1 MVFSSLEFLFGF
13 LPVFLIVYYLLPAAW
28 KNGWLLLGSL
38 AFYTYGTWSHPVHLL
53 VLLAG
58 VTLNYALARGIDG
71 GRFRKLWFS
80 VGLLAD
86 LGLLFY
92 FKYAAFFL
100 GAVSDALHLGWTV
113 SEQVLPLG
121 ISFFTF
127 RAVSYLADVY
137 RGKERAERSLW
148 SIGNYFLLFP
158 TVVSGPLVRY
168 GDIRQR
174 LAQRSV
180 GLAAV
185 DHGLREFVIGLG
197 LKVLLADQIGKLWSD
212 VASIGYDSIS
222 TPLAWMGLIAYS
234 FQLYLD
240 FYGYSRMAVGLG
252 LMLGFQLPRNFCYP
266 YTARSMTEF
275 WRKWHMSLGQWF
287 RDYVYIPL
295 GGSREGRFKTFR
307 NLFVV
312 WLCTGL
318 WHGADWNFLLWG
330 LILFL
335 LLAIEKAGWKNVLDR
350 HRILSRIY
358 MLLAIPLTWLVFAI
372 SDLGQLKTYFLRLF
386 PVNGQFLGAYTKDF
400 LKYGKMYGVLLV
412 ICALFCTP
420 LPRRLYRKLSQ
431 SPWVILILLTILWGS
446 LYCLFQGVN
455 DPFMYFRF

>member
-13 LPVFLIVYYLLPAAW
+13 MPLFLIVYYLLTPKG
-28 KNGWLLLGSL
+28 KNVWLLLGSL
-38 AFYTYGTWSHPVHLL
+38 AFYTYGSWSNPVHLL

-58 VTLNYALARGIDG
+58 FVWNYVLARFIGD
-71 GRFRKLWFS
+71 RRRTFWF
-80 VGLLAD
+80 VLGVLTD

-92 FKYAAFFL
+92 FKYASFFL
-100 GAVSDALHLGWTV
+100 GAIRDALHLGWDVT
-113 SEQVLPLG
+113 EKALPLG

-127 RAVSYLADVY
+127 RAISYLTDVY
-137 RGKERAERSLW
+137 WGKERAERSLL
-148 SIGNYFLLFP
+148 SVGIYFLMFP
-158 TVVSGPLVRY
+158 TVVSGPLARY
-168 GDIRQR
+168 GEIRDR
-174 LAQRSV
+174 LTKRTVS
-180 GLAAV
+180 LTTV

-212 VASIGYDSIS
+212 VSAIGYESIS
-222 TPLAWMGLIAYS
+222 TPLAWMALLAYS

-266 YTARSMTEF
+266 YTARSMTQF
-275 WRKWHMSLGQWF
+275 WRQWHMSLGQWF

-307 NLFVV
+307 NLMVV

-318 WHGADWNFLLWG
+318 WHGAGWNFLLWG

-335 LLAIEKAGWKNVLDR
+335 LLAIEKAGWKHVLDE
-350 HRILSRIY
+350 HRIVSRIY
-358 MLLAIPLTWLVFAI
+358 MFLTIPLTWLVFAI

-386 PVNGQFLGAYTKDF
+386 PVNGPFLGAFARDY
-400 LKYGKMYGVLLV
+400 LKYGKMYGVLLLV
-412 ICALFCTP
+412 CVLFCTP

-431 SPWVILILLTILWGS
+431 RPWVIPVLLAILWGS

-455 DPFMYFRF
+455 DPFLYFRF